1 MLDPA
6 SAGFIFICWVFAE
19 MSSELC
25 HRGVSLSYCPKG
37 SNLKTKHGDDRF
49 RHCSAIRERSGS
61 RMNTYLV
68 NDVFKT
74 IGANTKRA
82 DFALA
87 A

>member
-1 MLDPA
+1 
-6 SAGFIFICWVFAE
+6 
-19 MSSELC
+19 
-25 HRGVSLSYCPKG
+25 
-37 SNLKTKHGDDRF
+37 LKTKHGDDRF